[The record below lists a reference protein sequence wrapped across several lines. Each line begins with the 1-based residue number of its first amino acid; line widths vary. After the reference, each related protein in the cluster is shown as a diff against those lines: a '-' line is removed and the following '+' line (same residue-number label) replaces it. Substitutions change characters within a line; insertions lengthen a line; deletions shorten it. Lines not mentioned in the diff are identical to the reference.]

1 MQSVD
6 HLNSIPVGG
15 NSLSPDLMTP
25 VERIAEIA
33 RILALGLIRLNAP
46 KSSPIVAESGERLL
60 DLSAAES
67 GHAPKG
73 KGE

>member
-1 MQSVD
+1 MP
-6 HLNSIPVGG
+6 NA
-15 NSLSPDLMTP
+15 LSPDLMTP
-25 VERIAEIA
+25 TDRIGEIA
-33 RILALGLIRLNAP
+33 RILALGLIRLHAT
-46 KSSPIVAESGERLL
+46 KSSPILAGGGESSL